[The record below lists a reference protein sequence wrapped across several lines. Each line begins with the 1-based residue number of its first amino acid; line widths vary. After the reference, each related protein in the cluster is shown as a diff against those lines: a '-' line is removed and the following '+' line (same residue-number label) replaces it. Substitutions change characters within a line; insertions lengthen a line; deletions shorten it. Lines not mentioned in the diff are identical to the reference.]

1 MRLYN
6 SFTATTGEFRIPDDR
21 PVALYVCGVTPYAT
35 THMGHARTYLT
46 FDVLVRYLRWQG
58 AEVNY
63 CQNVTDVD
71 DPLFERAKRD
81 GVHWRDLAED
91 QTRRYVEDSAELNM
105 LPPTYFPRASEEMAA
120 MHSIIEQL
128 VKLGHAYVVDG
139 NVYFDIATDP
149 DFGTMARLGYTDMLS
164 LANERGNRPDDPR
177 KRDPLDFVLWQ
188 RGNPDDP
195 AWESPWG
202 PGRPGWHIECSAM
215 ATRYLGPQID
225 IHGGGYDL
233 IFPHHACEIA
243 QTEPATGQKPF
254 AHFWMHA
261 ALVWFDGEKMS
272 KSRGNLVFV
281 RDALREH
288 DANTLRWYLLS
299 KHYREQFDYQPDLVR
314 QSAALVAMVLTACH
328 DMGGSATPLDI
339 EHARQDF
346 DAALADDLNTPQAL
360 AVLSSAAQQVHTAAS
375 EGRDIQDAR
384 SMLADMAWV
393 LGLQTS

>member
-1 MRLYN
+1 
-6 SFTATTGEFRIPDDR
+6 
-21 PVALYVCGVTPYAT
+21 
-35 THMGHARTYLT
+35 
-46 FDVLVRYLRWQG
+46 
-58 AEVNY
+58 
-63 CQNVTDVD
+63 
-71 DPLFERAKRD
+71 
-81 GVHWRDLAED
+81 
-91 QTRRYVEDSAELNM
+91 
-105 LPPTYFPRASEEMAA
+105 MAA
-120 MHSIIEQL
+120 MHTIIGRL
-128 VKLGHAYVVDG
+128 VELGHAYVVDG

-149 DFGTMARLGYTDMLS
+149 DFGTMARLGYADMLS
-164 LANERGNRPDDPR
+164 LANERGNQPDDPR

-195 AWESPWG
+195 TWESPWG

-243 QTEPATGQKPF
+243 QTEPATGHKPF

-261 ALVWFDGEKMS
+261 ALVWLDGEKMS

-299 KHYREQFDYQPDLVR
+299 KHYREQFDYEPDHVQQTGAQVSTVL
-314 QSAALVAMVLTACH
+314 AACR

-339 EHARQDF
+339 EQTRQEF
-346 DAALADDLNTPQAL
+346 DAALADDLNTPRAL
-360 AVLSSAAQQVHTAAS
+360 AALLSAAQQVHAAAA
-375 EGRDIQDAR
+375 EGRDIQDSRAV
-384 SMLADMAWV
+384 LADMAWV